1 MCYKYYTI
9 VNDDKL
15 KQKLNNFMKKLNKM
29 QTVICL
35 LSIIALVFM
44 GVKAWESAKKPNSS
58 MREGLRVILYVKEGC
73 RYCMMAEELL
83 RENDI
88 DYEAIDLSFDRELQ
102 KKLVNQ
108 TGQTTV
114 PYIFINNKFIG
125 GYKNLLD
132 FKKKDAL

>member
-1 MCYKYYTI
+1 
-9 VNDDKL
+9 
-15 KQKLNNFMKKLNKM
+15 MKKLNKM
-29 QTVICL
+29 RTVICL
-35 LSIIALVFM
+35 LSIIALVFA
-44 GVKAWESAKKPNSS
+44 GVKAWESTKKPNSS
-58 MREGLRVILYVKEGC
+58 MREDLQVILYVKEGC

-83 RENDI
+83 RENNI

-132 FKKKDAL
+132 LKKKDEL